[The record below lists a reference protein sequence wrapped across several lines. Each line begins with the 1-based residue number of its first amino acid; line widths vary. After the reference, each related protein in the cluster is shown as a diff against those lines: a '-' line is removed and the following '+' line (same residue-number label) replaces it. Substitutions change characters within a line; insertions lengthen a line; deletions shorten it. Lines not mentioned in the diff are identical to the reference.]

1 MIAVCG
7 ETFGTWDGAVVS
19 LDADGL
25 CGVPVELLDDGVDPP
40 PNAALPAVVDEQPA
54 TARTAIAAIPVLRNL
69 DIMD

>member
-1 MIAVCG
+1 MIAVCS
-7 ETFGTWDGAVVS
+7 GTDGTLDGALVS

-25 CGVPVELLDDGVDPP
+25 CGVPVELSDDGVDPP

-54 TARTAIAAIPVLRNL
+54 TAKTAIAAIPVLRNQ